1 MDFRFTEEQ
10 TQIRDSLRRFLTE
23 TYTLERRRAIAR
35 AGSGC
40 DRQIWSE
47 LAELGILGLA
57 IPQSLGGIGGDAFDA
72 LVVMEELGRALVI
85 EPYLPTALVGAGI
98 LVRAGSPA
106 QQELLAEVAA
116 GRIRL
121 ALAHDEPDS
130 RWRLDAIA
138 ARAVRQG
145 TSWVLTGRKAMV
157 PDGAGADYL
166 LVSARTESGI
176 SLFLV
181 PGASERMV
189 RTALVAHDGSSVAE
203 VTLDG
208 TRVPAAALIGVEGS
222 ALPLVEAAREVAIA
236 GLCSEAVGAMDALL
250 ALTLSYVKTRK
261 QFGLPIGSFQA
272 LQHRLADMLLH
283 AELARSMSYL
293 ASAKLAAP
301 DPAERRRALSAAKF
315 LVGRSARLIGQEAV
329 QMHGAMGVTEEAAPS
344 HYFKRLTLINASCGD
359 MDHHLEEFGAGM
371 ITSFPDALL
380 ASSAASASAPRSS
393 G

>member
-208 TRVPAAALIGVEGS
+208 TRVPAGALIGVEGS

-261 QFGLPIGSFQA
+261 QFGAPIGNFQA
-272 LQHRLADMLLH
+272 LQHRMADM
-283 AELARSMSYL
+283 
-293 ASAKLAAP
+293 
-301 DPAERRRALSAAKF
+301 
-315 LVGRSARLIGQEAV
+315 
-329 QMHGAMGVTEEAAPS
+329 
-344 HYFKRLTLINASCGD
+344 
-359 MDHHLEEFGAGM
+359 
-371 ITSFPDALL
+371 
-380 ASSAASASAPRSS
+380 
-393 G
+393 